1 MVRSILSLMFALFA
15 SVSVFANDWSAAA
28 AKVTKSAVY
37 IESADGSCTGFVINS
52 AARKGDVDF
61 VLTAAHCDSEK
72 LFVDHVPARVIYK
85 DTQKDLLVLETD
97 DLSRPALKLAAAN
110 PKIGDQVAS
119 YGYGFGL
126 ERAMFRTATISDD
139 QSVIPEIPGGP
150 FIQTD
155 AQFVPGQS
163 GGPVVNV
170 AGDVLL
176 IVQRGG
182 GGVGIGVGVETI
194 RAAIGRFFEK

>member
-1 MVRSILSLMFALFA
+1 MKRILSLVLVLFA

-37 IESADGSCTGFVINS
+37 IENAEGSCTGFVINS
-52 AARKGDVDF
+52 AARAKGETDF
-61 VLTAAHCDSEK
+61 VLTAAHCDGEK

-85 DTQKDLLVLETD
+85 DTQKDLLVLEVE
-97 DLSRPALKLAAAN
+97 DLSRPALKLAGSN

-170 AGDVLL
+170 SGDVLL

-182 GGVGIGVGVETI
+182 GGVGIGVGAETI
-194 RAAIGRFFEK
+194 RAAVGRFFEK